1 MPGAPTAAP
10 PEISCRALAKVYG
23 GPQPGVALD
32 GGDLDVAAGEFLAVV
47 GPSGGGKSTLLHLLG
62 GIDRPSSG
70 TIAVGGREIGSL
82 SEEELT
88 LYRRR
93 EAGIVF
99 QFFNLL
105 PHISVRENVEL
116 PRALDGLPDAARR
129 AD

>member
-23 GPQPGVALD
+23 GPQPVVALD
-32 GGDLDVAAGEFLAVV
+32 SVDLDVAAGEFTAVV

-62 GIDRPSSG
+62 AIDRPTSG
-70 TIAVGGREIGSL
+70 SIEVGGRDLGALNESQR
-82 SEEELT
+82 T

-93 EAGIVF
+93 EVGMVF

-105 PHISVRENVEL
+105 AHITVLENVEL
-116 PRALDGLPDAARR
+116 PRALDGK
-129 AD
+129 